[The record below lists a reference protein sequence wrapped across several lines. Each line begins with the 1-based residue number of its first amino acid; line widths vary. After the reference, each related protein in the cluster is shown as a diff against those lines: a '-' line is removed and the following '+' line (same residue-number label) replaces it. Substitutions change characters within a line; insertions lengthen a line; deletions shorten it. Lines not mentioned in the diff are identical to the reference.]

1 MRQIIPLLVF
11 IIITT
16 TTTAQKIQG
25 TVTNKNGELLTYSSI
40 TIKGSTKGVSAN
52 DKGKYELNL
61 KMGTYTLICQ
71 HIGYTKLEKEVTIGS
86 ENTVVNFELESQKL
100 NLQVVTIK
108 VNREDPAYEMIR
120 KTIRKRNFY
129 NDQVKGY
136 KSDLYTK
143 DVIKLRSLPNRI
155 MGKKV
160 DQKEANKSMKLD
172 STGKGIIYL
181 SESLNKIYTQEPDK
195 LKMEVLSSRISGS
208 NSFGFSFP
216 SFISFYRNNVKVFT
230 EAFNQR
236 GFISPISDNA
246 LSYYKYRYE
255 GSFTEDGKE
264 INTITI
270 TPRRKY
276 EPLFSGTINIVED
289 EWRIHSVDFFVTK
302 NNQLEIMDTLKVY
315 QIYGPANAEVWMPKN
330 QVLRFNF
337 NQFGIKAAGS
347 FVNIFSDY
355 TINPTYPK
363 KFFDRIVIKY
373 DTAVNKKSA
382 AYWDST
388 RPMPL
393 EEEEKKDYKVKDSLF
408 SIEKDKRNSKEY
420 IDSMNRRRSK
430 VKALDIFTKG
440 IHRYKYNKTG
450 SVSWNIEPLLQNA
463 EYNTVEGW
471 VININGDYKRYLPKS
486 KINLLI
492 EPNLRYGFNNTHFN
506 SWLHLNLSNNKEG
519 HQHNF
524 SVAGGKRV
532 SQFNSEST
540 ISPQR
545 HTASV
550 LLWGNNYMK
559 IYENYFGQFNYAK
572 KYDNGIKFN
581 IGVLYE
587 DRMPLENTTDYVS
600 NKKRTGRFTPNY
612 PVELLSQQ
620 FDAHQALIVNAEV
633 SIKPGQRYIQF
644 PKSKMSLGSKYPTFS
659 LNYSKGVANVL
670 GSDVDFDKWRFS
682 IHDDKNLKLAGTFKY
697 RMGVGGFINNKK
709 VFIQDYQHFNGNQ
722 SLLATPYMNSFQL
735 ASFFENS
742 TKAPFYA
749 FGHVEHHF
757 NGLLTNKIPLL
768 NRLKWNLVAGASA
781 FYVNQNNNY
790 VEAFVGLENIFKVA
804 RVDFVT
810 SYANGGNVQT
820 GIRFGFGGLIGGGMA
835 DGLKPNRRTTTRNY

>member
-1 MRQIIPLLVF
+1 MRQIIPLFVL
-11 IIITT
+11 IIISTIT
-16 TTTAQKIQG
+16 QAQKIQG
-25 TVTNKNGELLTYSSI
+25 IVTNKNGELLTYSSI
-40 TIKGSTKGVSAN
+40 TIKGTTKGVSAN
-52 DKGKYELNL
+52 DKGKYELPLNN
-61 KMGTYTLICQ
+61 GTYTLICQ
-71 HIGYTKLEKEVTIGS
+71 HIGYTKLEKEITIGS
-86 ENTVVNFELESQKL
+86 ENMVVNFVLEPQKL
-100 NLQVVTIK
+100 NQQVVTIK
-108 VNREDPAYEMIR
+108 ANREDPAYEMIR
-120 KTIRKRNFY
+120 KTIRKRDFY

-136 KSDLYTK
+136 SSNLYTK
-143 DVIKLRSLPNRI
+143 DVIKLINLPSKI
-155 MGKKV
+155 LGKKV
-160 DQKEANKSMKLD
+160 DKKEANTNMKLD
-172 STGKGIIYL
+172 SSGKGIIYL
-181 SESLNKIYTQEPDK
+181 SESLNKMYTQKPDK
-195 LKMEVLSSRISGS
+195 FKMQVLSSRISGS

-216 SFISFYRNNVKVFT
+216 TFISFYKNNVKVFAD
-230 EAFNQR
+230 AFNPR

-246 LSYYKYRYE
+246 LSYYKYKYE

-264 INTITI
+264 INTITV

-289 EWRIHSVDFFVTK
+289 EWRIHSVDFFITK

-315 QIYGPANAEVWMPKN
+315 QVYGQANSEVWMPKN
-330 QVLRFNF
+330 QILQFNF
-337 NQFGIKAAGS
+337 NQFGLKVGGS

-355 TINPTYPK
+355 TINPTYEK
-363 KFFDRIVIKY
+363 KFFDRVLIKY
-373 DTAVNKKSA
+373 DTGVNKRTV

-388 RPMPL
+388 RPMAL
-393 EEEEKKDYKVKDSLF
+393 EADEKKDYKVKDSLF

-420 IDSMNRRRSK
+420 IDSMNKLRSK
-430 VKALDIFTKG
+430 IKPLNIFTKG
-440 IHRYKYNKTG
+440 IHRYKFNKTG
-450 SVSWNIEPLLQNA
+450 SARWNIEPLLQNA

-471 VININGDYKRYLPKS
+471 VVNVNGDYKRYLPKS
-486 KINLLI
+486 KINILL
-492 EPNLRYGFNNTHFN
+492 EPNLRYGFNNSHFN
-506 SWLHLNLSNNKEG
+506 GWLHLNLSNDNEG

-524 SVAGGKRV
+524 SIAGGKRV

-581 IGVLYE
+581 IGALYE
-587 DRMPLENTTDYVS
+587 DRIPLDNTTDYVR
-600 NKKRTGRFTPNY
+600 NKQRAGRFTPNY
-612 PVELLSQQ
+612 PVEQLAEQ
-620 FDAHQALIVNAEV
+620 FDPHQALIVNAEI

-644 PKSKMSLGSKYPTFS
+644 PRSKMSLGSKYPTFS

-682 IHDDKNLKLAGTFKY
+682 IQDDKNLKLAGTFKY
-697 RMGVGGFINNKK
+697 RIGVGGFINNKK

-768 NRLKWNLVAGASA
+768 NRLKWNLVAGANT

-790 VEAFVGLENIFKVA
+790 VEAFVGLENIFKVL
-804 RVDFVT
+804 RIDFVT
-810 SYANGGNVQT
+810 SYSNGGRTQT
-820 GIRFGFGGLIGGGMA
+820 GIRLGLGGLIGSSIA
-835 DGLKPNRRTTTRNY
+835 NGLTPDKRNTTKHY